1 MDNLVSILNFQN
13 LNSEVKATILR
24 HIQNWG
30 IAFEGKPSL
39 SYSVQIYRNLQQE
52 SMSTQLRMPAMV
64 NIEIHRLEVSPK
76 GSFRL

>member
-1 MDNLVSILNFQN
+1 MDNLVSILNIQN

-30 IAFEGKPSL
+30 VAFEGKPSL
-39 SYSVQIYRNLQQE
+39 SYSVQVYKNLQQE
-52 SMSTQLRMPAMV
+52 STSTQFRTPAMV
-64 NIEIHRLEVSPK
+64 NIELHRLEVSPE